1 MVRRSLGVALWG
13 VVGLLAGFL
22 GALSA
27 LIGTGAGRNLVARA
41 AEGALRQ
48 VFTGSIEIGDV
59 GGTLLTGL
67 TLSDVRLFDPDT
79 TLVAWLPRA
88 ELSYNPLEFAAG
100 RVVLFELAL
109 REPLFNIVQHPS
121 GRLNAEELL
130 RLGGP
135 DTAQGPRGPATL
147 ILFRNVRIEDGTV
160 MLRLRAGPAP
170 DPTHEIDAAARDG
183 PLRVRRFD
191 HLTARLAALRL
202 SSPRERGI
210 RMDITGLAVQSSR
223 SEEHTSELQSPDHLV
238 CRLLLEKKKKIY
250 LMHNSNTRY
259 LSRRRKPKH

>member
-1 MVRRSLGVALWG
+1 MPRPWPGGRGSRPSCPRRRGAPSRGDRRWARPSDMVRRSLGVALWG

-88 ELSYNPLEFAAG
+88 ELSYNPLEFAAV
-100 RVVLFELAL
+100 RVALFELAL

-135 DTAQGPRGPATL
+135 DTAKGPRGPAPL

-191 HLTARLAALRL
+191 HLAARLAALRL
-202 SSPRERGI
+202 SSPRDPGV
-210 RMDITGLAVQSSR
+210 RMVL
-223 SEEHTSELQSPDHLV
+223 
-238 CRLLLEKKKKIY
+238 
-250 LMHNSNTRY
+250 
-259 LSRRRKPKH
+259 

>member
-100 RVVLFELAL
+100 PGVLFQLPPP
-109 REPLFNIVQHPS
+109 RPPLYNLQQPS
-121 GRLNAEELL
+121 GRA
-130 RLGGP
+130 
-135 DTAQGPRGPATL
+135 
-147 ILFRNVRIEDGTV
+147 
-160 MLRLRAGPAP
+160 
-170 DPTHEIDAAARDG
+170 
-183 PLRVRRFD
+183 
-191 HLTARLAALRL
+191 
-202 SSPRERGI
+202 
-210 RMDITGLAVQSSR
+210 
-223 SEEHTSELQSPDHLV
+223 
-238 CRLLLEKKKKIY
+238 
-250 LMHNSNTRY
+250 
-259 LSRRRKPKH
+259 

>member
-88 ELSYNPLEFAAG
+88 QLSYDPLDLVAG
-100 RVVLFELAL
+100 RVVLFKLTL
-109 REPLFNIVQHPS
+109 RQPVINIVQHQT
-121 GRLNAEELL
+121 GRLNREELL
-130 RLGGP
+130 RLGRP
-135 DTAQGPRGPATL
+135 DTGPHGPATL
-147 ILFRNVRIEDGTV
+147 ILFRN
-160 MLRLRAGPAP
+160 
-170 DPTHEIDAAARDG
+170 
-183 PLRVRRFD
+183 
-191 HLTARLAALRL
+191 
-202 SSPRERGI
+202 
-210 RMDITGLAVQSSR
+210 
-223 SEEHTSELQSPDHLV
+223 
-238 CRLLLEKKKKIY
+238 
-250 LMHNSNTRY
+250 
-259 LSRRRKPKH
+259 

>member
-1 MVRRSLGVALWG
+1 MVRRSLGFAVWG
-13 VVGLLAGFL
+13 GVGLLAGFL

-27 LIGTGAGRNLVARA
+27 LIGTSAGRNLVARA

-48 VFTGSIEIGDV
+48 VFTGSIKIGDV

-135 DTAQGPRGPATL
+135 DTAKGPRGPPTL

-160 MLRLRAGPAP
+160 MLRLRARPPPHA
-170 DPTHEIDAAARDG
+170 THETAPPPRRAPPLPPSRTSGSSPLASPTGRCCTGASRCAPTAAACWRSG
-183 PLRVRRFD
+183 
-191 HLTARLAALRL
+191 
-202 SSPRERGI
+202 
-210 RMDITGLAVQSSR
+210 SSR
-223 SEEHTSELQSPDHLV
+223 SPSP
-238 CRLLLEKKKKIY
+238 RAAA
-250 LMHNSNTRY
+250 
-259 LSRRRKPKH
+259 P